1 MADPISASLLALGG
15 VAGGLLPSLIGGK
28 GSTPAASPA
37 APTPPPPPAPPI
49 QQPQGTPG
57 GAAAAGGQA
66 TPSFIGSTSLP
77 VQQGYGTK
85 SLLGE

>member
-1 MADPISASLLALGG
+1 MADPVSASLLALGG

-28 GSTPAASPA
+28 GSTPASPA

>member
-1 MADPISASLLALGG
+1 MADPVSASLLALGG

-28 GSTPAASPA
+28 GSTPAAP

-77 VQQGYGTK
+77 AQQGYGTK
-85 SLLGE
+85 SLLGQ